1 MVPRALDTVDRW
13 IAAHR
18 TRVERRLDRLGTYL
32 DAATEADEEDIMTE
46 RTDRHATIVIQ
57 RSFRAA
63 PARGFAA
70 WAKADERRCWDVP
83 GKDWVI
89 AAHEQDFRVG
99 GREHSR
105 IGPKN
110 DPAYVSEGIF
120 LDIVPDARIISAGTM
135 ADHDARMT
143 ATLCTVELYPEG
155 SGTRLVLTD
164 QSAFFGRE
172 TEADRR
178 EGWGKILDRLEA
190 DLERPVH
197 EKEH

>member
-1 MVPRALDTVDRW
+1 
-13 IAAHR
+13 
-18 TRVERRLDRLGTYL
+18 
-32 DAATEADEEDIMTE
+32 
-46 RTDRHATIVIQ
+46 
-57 RSFRAA
+57 
-63 PARGFAA
+63 
-70 WAKADERRCWDVP
+70 
-83 GKDWVI
+83 
-89 AAHEQDFRVG
+89 
-99 GREHSR
+99 
-105 IGPKN
+105 
-110 DPAYVSEGIF
+110 
-120 LDIVPDARIISAGTM
+120 M

-178 EGWGKILDRLEA
+178 ESWGEILDRLEA